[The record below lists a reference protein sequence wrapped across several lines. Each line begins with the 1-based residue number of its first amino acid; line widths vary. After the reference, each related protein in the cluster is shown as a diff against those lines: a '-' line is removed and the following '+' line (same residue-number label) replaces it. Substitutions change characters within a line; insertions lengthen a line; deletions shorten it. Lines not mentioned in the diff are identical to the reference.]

1 MSEDRSRVL
10 VVDDEPF
17 NVDLL
22 EQELELLGH
31 STIAARDGREALD
44 RLTAGGID
52 LVLLDV
58 NMPGLDGFAVLAR
71 MKEHSAWQHI
81 PVVLISAMTDM
92 ASVVRGIELGAE
104 DYLPKPFE
112 PLLLK
117 ARISACLERK
127 RLHDQEAAHLAEIER
142 QRARAGRLLHAILP
156 APAVAE
162 LEATEG
168 VSPRRFEEV
177 VVSMSD
183 VVGFTTFCDANSPD
197 RVMAN
202 LQALA
207 LAFEAIAAREELEP
221 VGMAGDAFL
230 AAAALFR
237 PHPDPV
243 MACIRAGRDLLEA
256 ARGLPCPWE
265 VRVGIHTGPV
275 MAGMVGGAKLR
286 FDLWGDTVNVAARLA
301 GLGEQAGISLSPKAH
316 ACVAGRL
323 EATPTGPVLLKGK
336 GDTTVWRVS
345 TIRGSE

>member
-1 MSEDRSRVL
+1 MSADRALIL
-10 VVDDEPF
+10 VVDDELF

-31 STIAARDGREALD
+31 ATIAARDGREALE
-44 RLTAGGID
+44 RLAEGEID

-71 MKEHSAWQHI
+71 MKEHCTWRHI
-81 PVVLISAMTDM
+81 PVVLVSAMTDM

-127 RLHDQEAAHLAEIER
+127 RLHDQEAMHLAEIER
-142 QRARAGRLLHAILP
+142 QRARARRLLHAILP

-168 VSPRRFEEV
+168 VRPRRFEGV
-177 VVSMSD
+177 VVFLSD
-183 VVGFTTFCDANSPD
+183 VVAFTKFCDANPPD

-207 LAFEAIAAREELEP
+207 LAFEAIAVREELEP
-221 VGMAGDAFL
+221 VGIAGDAFL

-243 MACIRAGRDLLEA
+243 MACVRAGRDLIEA

-301 GLGEQAGISLSPKAH
+301 GLGDQAAIFLSPTAYAH
-316 ACVAGRL
+316 AGGSL

-336 GDTTVWRVS
+336 GETTVWQVS
-345 TIRGSE
+345 RSAG

>member
-1 MSEDRSRVL
+1 MSEARARIL

-22 EQELELLGH
+22 DQELELLGH
-31 STIAARDGREALD
+31 VTIAARNGHEALE
-44 RLTAGGID
+44 LLAEGAIE

-71 MKEHSAWQHI
+71 MKEHSAWRHI

-117 ARISACLERK
+117 ARIGACLERK

-142 QRARAGRLLHAILP
+142 QRVRASRLLHAILP
-156 APAVAE
+156 APAAAE
-162 LEATEG
+162 LEATER
-168 VSPRRFEEV
+168 VRPRRFEQV
-177 VVSMSD
+177 VVFLSD
-183 VVGFTTFCDANSPD
+183 VVAFTKFCDANPPD

-202 LQALA
+202 LQSLA
-207 LAFEAIAAREELEP
+207 LAFEAIAVREELEP
-221 VGMAGDAFL
+221 VGIVGDAFL
-230 AAAALFR
+230 AAAALFS

-243 MACIRAGRDLLEA
+243 MSCVRTGRDLIKA
-256 ARGLPCPWE
+256 AQGLPCPWD

-275 MAGMVGGAKLR
+275 MAGVVGDAKLR

-301 GLGEQAGISLSPKAH
+301 GLGDQAGIFLSPDAH
-316 ACVAGRL
+316 ARAAGRL
-323 EATPTGPVLLKGK
+323 DATPIGPVLLKGK
-336 GDTTVWRVS
+336 GESTVWRVS
-345 TIRGSE
+345 RSAG